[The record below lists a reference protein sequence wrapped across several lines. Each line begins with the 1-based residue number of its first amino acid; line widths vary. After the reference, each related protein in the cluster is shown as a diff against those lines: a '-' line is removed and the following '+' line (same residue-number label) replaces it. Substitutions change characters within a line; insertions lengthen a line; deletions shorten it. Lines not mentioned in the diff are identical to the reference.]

1 MSIAGAAYSVV
12 IPAFNAAATIHEAI
26 ASVLAQTVPPAEILV
41 VDDGSTDTTA
51 TLATRAHPL
60 VRVIAQANAGP
71 GASTTRGMAASQQ
84 ALIATLD
91 ADDVWL
97 PAKMERQ
104 LSYLVGHGAAD
115 AVFSDLELFGK
126 VSVSGQVHAGWVR
139 STMVVRRGVFEKIGA
154 IIDPPGHRGEMIDWL
169 ARAREAG
176 FRLDM
181 LSEVLVRR
189 RVAPGSLSYG
199 RDALKD
205 KGYLHVARERILRM
219 RGAGTSSA

>member
-1 MSIAGAAYSVV
+1 MSTYSVV
-12 IPAFNAAATIHEAI
+12 IPAFNAAATIAEAI
-26 ASVLAQTVPPAEILV
+26 GSILAQTMLPAEILV

-51 TLATRAHPL
+51 ALAAQAHPL
-60 VRVIAQANAGP
+60 VRVVARENAGP
-71 GASTTRGMAASQQ
+71 GAATTLGMTESRH

-97 PAKMERQ
+97 PTKMERQ
-104 LSYLVGHGAAD
+104 LAHLSSHEAAD

-126 VSVSGQVHAGWVR
+126 ESVRGQVHAGWGR
-139 STMVVRRGVFEKIGA
+139 STMVVRRSVFEHVGA
-154 IIDPPGHRGEMIDWL
+154 IIDPPGNRGEMVDWL

-176 FRLDM
+176 FRLDL

-189 RVAPGSLSYG
+189 RVGPGSLSYG
-199 RDALKD
+199 RDAEKD

-219 RGAGTSSA
+219 RRAGTSPT

>member
-1 MSIAGAAYSVV
+1 MSIARLAYSVV
-12 IPAFNAAATIHEAI
+12 IPAFDAAATLGEAI
-26 ASVLAQTVPPAEILV
+26 ASVAGQTVPPAEILV
-41 VDDGSTDTTA
+41 VDDGSRDDTA
-51 TLATRAHPL
+51 ALAAQAHPL
-60 VRVIAQANAGP
+60 VRVIVQANAGP
-71 GASTTRGMAASQQ
+71 GAATTRGMGECRQ

-104 LSYLVGHGAAD
+104 LSHMAAEQAAD
-115 AVFSDLELFGK
+115 GVFSDLELFGEGQ
-126 VSVSGQVHAGWVR
+126 VGGQVHAGWVR
-139 STMVVRRGVFEKIGA
+139 STMVVRRHVFERVGA

-176 FRLDM
+176 FRLDL

-189 RVAPGSLSYG
+189 RVAPGSLSHG

-205 KGYLHVARERILRM
+205 RGYLHVARERILRM
-219 RGAGTSSA
+219 RRAGASSA